1 MVLSIHV
8 VTPEFPGKVAAIIN
22 ASAGQ
27 DITIVCNTEG
37 LPLPNV
43 TWYKDNEVVIEEDG
57 IIISENSGER
67 NVNSTLTILSVIRV
81 DDGVYWCNATNFL
94 FVEFETMSPTTTLTV
109 YCKKYLVCIIADHFI

>member
-1 MVLSIHV
+1 M
-8 VTPEFPGKVAAIIN
+8 TPTFPGKEAAIIN

-27 DITIVCNTEG
+27 SITIVCNTEG
-37 LPLPNV
+37 LPHPNV
-43 TWYKDNEVVIEEDG
+43 TWYKDGEVVIEEEE

-94 FVEFETMSPTTTLTV
+94 FVEFESMSPTTTLTV
-109 YCKKYLVCIIADHFI
+109 YCKNYLLYV